1 MAADRLD
8 PYRNHRFRLEIDS
21 IVQAGFSEAS
31 GVEVDFDVVEYR
43 EGTDPIHKRK
53 MPGLAKYT
61 DITLKKGLTNST
73 ELWDWFKTV
82 INGQTERKSG
92 SIILMDE
99 EGNDAVRW
107 NFVEGWPSKWTG
119 PDFKA
124 DGSVVAIETL
134 VIKHEGLDLG

>member
-8 PYRNHRFRLEIDS
+8 PYRNFRFRLEIDG
-21 IVQAGFSEAS
+21 IVQAGFSELS
-31 GVEVDFDVVEYR
+31 GVEVDVDLVEYR

-53 MPGLAKYT
+53 MPGLVKYT
-61 DITLKKGLTNST
+61 DITLKKGLTDST

-82 INGQTERKSG
+82 VNGQTERKSG

-99 EGNDAVRW
+99 EGKDAIRW

-124 DGSVVAIETL
+124 DGNAVAIETL
-134 VIKHEGLDLG
+134 IIKHEGLDLG